1 MHIYS
6 INKPVIKG
14 VPYAQEHDRGSS
26 MDFVRAILLQK
37 PVAKA
42 EEHNREAH
50 QQRDRH
56 HIGCVRVSTDDQP
69 IHLLLVRGKRV
80 W

>member
-1 MHIYS
+1 
-6 INKPVIKG
+6 
-14 VPYAQEHDRGSS
+14 

-56 HIGCVRVSTDDQP
+56 HIGCARVSTDDQP

>member
-1 MHIYS
+1 
-6 INKPVIKG
+6 
-14 VPYAQEHDRGSS
+14 

-56 HIGCVRVSTDDQP
+56 HIGCARVSTDDQP
-69 IHLLLVRGKRV
+69 IHLLLVVTFKITCRFFKFI
-80 W
+80 WSYALMIIAPT